1 MSVEVF
7 IILALALAWALL
19 LGVSVVFLSSATIRR
34 NRLQSY
40 CDIYNRNSSYTLNA
54 LLQSGAMNEEEEE
67 AIKLLIAQRKR
78 ATVKALDGF

>member
-1 MSVEVF
+1 MSVEAF
-7 IILALALAWALL
+7 IILALAATLL
-19 LGVSVVFLSSATIRR
+19 LGVLAVFRSSESIRR
-34 NRLQSY
+34 NRLQAY

-54 LLQSGAMNEEEEE
+54 LLRSGAMNEDEEE